1 MFIIADFTR
10 SGQRFSIDENK
21 IYPCTRCEDG
31 ELKPFDYCKRI
42 LRHEGGDSEW
52 CQIPRHKCD
61 NPACEFT
68 SRMLPVI
75 FVPMKHYG
83 SEEISD
89 VVSGKVQPDDGRT
102 DEYPCIGTML
112 LWLEWFSANLSYIE
126 AMIRSIANRRL
137 GFSDIILESETSI
150 VEGLQL
156 RFPDT
161 WLGMLHQYIYN
172 AGGSLRP
179 LKSFH

>member
-1 MFIIADFTR
+1 
-10 SGQRFSIDENK
+10 
-21 IYPCTRCEDG
+21 
-31 ELKPFDYCKRI
+31 
-42 LRHEGGDSEW
+42 
-52 CQIPRHKCD
+52 
-61 NPACEFT
+61 
-68 SRMLPVI
+68 MLPVI

-102 DEYPCIGTML
+102 DVYPCIGTML